1 MTLAGKNDDGRLGSV
16 LGVDSTG
23 VEDLAPPNKDII
35 EAPSREVPIP
45 GGRVP
50 IKFGTVGSGLDVV
63 RSVWP
68 SEEHMFS
75 SQTIDLRTVLPHRP
89 LVHEVGPPNRVPP
102 GILAKHPVDVIL
114 LDSSDGSFWEHWLT
128 KVPAAT
134 RPRVLALASTPDGL

>member
-1 MTLAGKNDDGRLGSV
+1 
-16 LGVDSTG
+16 
-23 VEDLAPPNKDII
+23 
-35 EAPSREVPIP
+35 
-45 GGRVP
+45 
-50 IKFGTVGSGLDVV
+50 
-63 RSVWP
+63 
-68 SEEHMFS
+68 MFS
-75 SQTIDLRTVLPHRP
+75 SQTIDLRTVLSHRP

>member
-102 GILAKHPVDVIL
+102 GILAKHLVDVIL
-114 LDSSDGSFWEHWLT
+114 LEGT
-128 KVPAAT
+128 AT
-134 RPRVLALASTPDGL
+134 RTHESARARGSVC